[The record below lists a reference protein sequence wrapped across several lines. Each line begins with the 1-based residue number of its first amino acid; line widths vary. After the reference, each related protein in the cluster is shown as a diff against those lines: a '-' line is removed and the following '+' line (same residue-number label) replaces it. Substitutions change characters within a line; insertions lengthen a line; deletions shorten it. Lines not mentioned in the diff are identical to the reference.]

1 MPDEHAEL
9 EIITRRTLLAAGTG
23 LLASDSGLLLPEWYL
38 PDAEA
43 RAGGSEAGAAGTGAD
58 VTRASIAVIRV
69 GSSRGRPPGGESSV
83 M

>member
-23 LLASDSGLLLPEWYL
+23 LLVSDSGLLLPEWYL

-43 RAGGSEAGAAGTGAD
+43 REGANGERLGG
-58 VTRASIAVIRV
+58 R
-69 GSSRGRPPGGESSV
+69 RGRNRRGRDKSKHRRYQGGKQ
-83 M
+83 